1 MIIREPFSGSR
12 VWKDETTVNEDEQM
26 TAIQRVLDGETE
38 IFSALVGHFQGSVL
52 RMAAAIT
59 GDSAAAQD
67 LAQEAFVSAFRHL
80 KDYDANRA
88 TFAAWLHAI
97 VRNRSRNFLRQRKA
111 KPSAGGDEIYQVCP
125 RSGPDET
132 LHWQEELG
140 ALDKALHELP
150 ENWRRAF
157 SLTEIDGISYAEA
170 AVMEGVPIGTIR
182 SRVSRSRQILLNVLN
197 NPFKNQF
204 HS

>member
-1 MIIREPFSGSR
+1 
-12 VWKDETTVNEDEQM
+12 VNEDEQM

-38 IFSALVGHFQGSVL
+38 IFGALVGHFQASVL

-59 GDSAAAQD
+59 GDAAAAPD
-67 LAQEAFVSAFRHL
+67 LAQESFVSAYRHL

-111 KPSAGGDEIYQVCP
+111 KPSVSGDDIYQICP
-125 RSGPDET
+125 RSSPDES

-140 ALDKALHELP
+140 ALDKALYELP

-197 NPFKNQF
+197 NPFKNQV